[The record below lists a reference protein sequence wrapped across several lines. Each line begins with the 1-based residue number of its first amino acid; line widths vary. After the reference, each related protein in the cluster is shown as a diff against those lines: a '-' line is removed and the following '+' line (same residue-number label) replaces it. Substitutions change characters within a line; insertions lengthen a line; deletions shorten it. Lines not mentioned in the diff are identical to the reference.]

1 MAILNNYFNLI
12 QVEKDNIEQSKLNTS
27 MHVVVLENISNPAI
41 GGIIVGGIN
50 SRLSFWSIGRIFRV
64 FEVTH
69 YA

>member
-27 MHVVVLENISNPAI
+27 MHVVVLANISNPAI

-50 SRLSFWSIGRIFRV
+50 SRLSF
-64 FEVTH
+64 
-69 YA
+69 